1 MRIARVILIAAQ
13 LAVFMLAGTNVAKAA
28 NVRVTGTITEVSS
41 GTCVNFA
48 ITGRLLTFQC
58 VGLIDTW
65 AGGISGTGVFDEA
78 VSVNGVSGEVLVSGT
93 ETFVGCVGATCG
105 TLGWAYQGSGRLDLE
120 TFAVIFIE
128 GEQHFTEGT
137 GGLDGAKG
145 SVSFSLIGEGPA
157 TYQGF
162 IVI

>member
-1 MRIARVILIAAQ
+1 MRMGRVSLIVAQ
-13 LAVFMLAGTNVAKAA
+13 LTVFMLAGSNVANAA
-28 NVRVTGTITEVSS
+28 NVRVTGRITEVSS
-41 GTCVNFA
+41 GTCGDFGL
-48 ITGRLLTFQC
+48 TGRLLTFQC
-58 VGLIDTW
+58 VGLVDTW

-78 VSVNGVSGEVLVSGT
+78 VSVNVVSGEVLVSGT

-145 SVSFSLIGEGPA
+145 SVSFWLIGEGPA

-162 IVI
+162 IVL